1 MIKPTTIRIPE
12 NIKNKIDQVASK
24 QDVESSL
31 VIRFALQG
39 AFDLCKKISKDPSI
53 LPSKLH
59 SPEILFLSASLK
71 D

>member
-12 NIKNKIDQVASK
+12 SLKKTIDRIAKN

-39 AFDLCKKISKDPSI
+39 SIDLCRKISKDPTM
-53 LPSKLH
+53 LPLNLH